1 VAGPSWETEDFCYL
15 TTKGRRSGRPHT
27 IEIWFA
33 DADARL
39 FLMSGSGRRADWVRN
54 LQADPS
60 VSVRVGNMTYSG
72 TARVVVDRHEDD
84 LARRMLATKYQAWR
98 DGKPLSRWAR
108 TALPVAID
116 LQDED

>member
-1 VAGPSWETEDFCYL
+1 MAGQSWGTEDFCYL

-33 DADARL
+33 ASDARL
-39 FLMSGSGRRADWVRN
+39 FLMSGGGRAADWVRN

-72 TARVVVDRHEDD
+72 TARVVVDPEEDD
-84 LARRMLATKYQAWR
+84 LARRMLATKYQGWHEGR
-98 DGKPLSRWAR
+98 PLSRWAR

-116 LQDED
+116 LQDQD

>member
-1 VAGPSWETEDFCYL
+1 MAGQSGETEDFCYL

-33 DADARL
+33 TSDSRL
-39 FLMSGSGRRADWVRN
+39 FLMSGGGRAADWVRN

-60 VSVRVGNMTYSG
+60 VTVRVGSQTYSG
-72 TARVVVDRHEDD
+72 TARVVVDRSEEA
-84 LARRMLATKYQAWR
+84 LARRMLATKYQGWR
-98 DGKPLSRWAR
+98 EGKPLSRWAR

-116 LQDED
+116 LHDGD